1 MRRRWY
7 ALLAGILVLALLL
20 IILHAAIP
28 IYRTDSAGMA
38 PCIGS
43 GQRIFANRLAYSPLF
58 HRQPQR
64 GDVVVARTPEYNSPK
79 HLGVKRI
86 VALGGDTVMIQ
97 GGQVWLNG
105 HILDEP
111 YVQQPSSYT
120 YPPSGGALTVPSG
133 EMFLLGDTRT
143 VSVDSHIYGPV
154 PVTNIIG
161 EVINGCHAV

>member
-7 ALLAGILVLALLL
+7 ALLAGTVVLASL
-20 IILHAAIP
+20 IVFLHAAFP
-28 IYRTDSAGMA
+28 IYRSDSAGMA

-64 GDVVVARTPEYNSPK
+64 GDVVVARTPESNSPQ
-79 HLGVKRI
+79 HIGVKRI
-86 VALGGDTVMIQ
+86 VALGGDTIMIQ
-97 GGQVWLNG
+97 GERVWLNG
-105 HILDEP
+105 HILAEP
-111 YVQQPSSYT
+111 YVRQPSYYT
-120 YPPSGGALTVPSG
+120 YPSSGGALTVPPG

-143 VSVDSHIYGPV
+143 VSVDSHIYGSV

-161 EVINGCHAV
+161 EVINGCHSA